1 MKLIADT
8 NLLVRAA
15 VQDDLA
21 QARLAMKAL
30 DAAELIVVPLPCFC
44 EFARVLLRVYPF
56 TAADTAQAIQVL
68 LDIEKMVTNRPA
80 VEAGLAV
87 LNAGGDFADGVIAF
101 EGRTMG
107 GEVFVSLDAKAVK
120 LLSKN
125 KIPAQAP
132 K

>member
-15 VQDDLA
+15 VQDDPA

-44 EFARVLLRVYPF
+44 EFARVFLRVYPF

-101 EGRTMG
+101 EGRTIG
-107 GEVFVSLDAKAVK
+107 GEVFVSFDAEAVK
-120 LLSKN
+120 LLAKN
-125 KIPAQAP
+125 KIPAEAP

>member
-1 MKLIADT
+1 VKLIADT

-30 DAAELIVVPLPCFC
+30 EAAELIVVPVPCFC
-44 EFARVLLRVYPF
+44 EFAWVLLRAYKF
-56 TAADTAQAIQVL
+56 TEADTAQAIQAL

>member
-15 VQDDLA
+15 VQDDVA

-30 DAAELIVVPLPCFC
+30 EAAELIAVPLPCFC
-44 EFARVLLRVYPF
+44 EFAWVLLRAYKF
-56 TAADTAQAIQVL
+56 TTADTARAIQAL
-68 LDIEKMVTNRPA
+68 LDIEKLITNRPA

-87 LNAGGDFADGVIAF
+87 LSAGGDFADGVIAF

-107 GEVFVSLDAKAVK
+107 GEVFVSFDEKAVK
-120 LLSKN
+120 LLTKN